1 MEGGKGGPVR
11 ILVIDDEPDVLLLC
25 RVNLEYEG
33 HEVLEA
39 NGGEEGLALAVLHR
53 PDIIVLDVMLPEKDG
68 FTVLKRLREHRETAE
83 VPVIFLTAKAQD
95 DDQIRGFLAGAAEYV
110 TKPFSPLALNQAVS
124 RIAAMSPAERE
135 TRRSESLARLSL
147 LGGL

>member
-1 MEGGKGGPVR
+1 VR

-33 HEVLEA
+33 HQVLEA
-39 NGGEEGLALAVLHR
+39 SSGEEGLRLAVAHR
-53 PDIIVLDVMLPEKDG
+53 PDLIVLDVMLPEKDG
-68 FTVLKRLREHRETAE
+68 FSVLRRLRELDRIAE

-135 TRRSESLARLSL
+135 VRRTEQLARLSI
-147 LGGL
+147 LGRL

>member
-1 MEGGKGGPVR
+1 MR

-39 NGGEEGLALAVLHR
+39 SSGEEGIRLAVVHR
-53 PDIIVLDVMLPEKDG
+53 PDLIILDVMLPEKDG
-68 FTVLKRLREHRETAE
+68 FSVLRRLREHNEIVE

-124 RIAAMSPAERE
+124 HIAAMSPAERE
-135 TRRSESLARLSL
+135 VRRTEQLARLSI
-147 LGGL
+147 LGGH

>member
-1 MEGGKGGPVR
+1 VR

-33 HEVLEA
+33 HDVLEA
-39 NGGEEGLALAVLHR
+39 ASGEDGIDLAVLHR
-53 PDIIVLDVMLPEKDG
+53 PDLIVLDVMLPEKDG
-68 FTVLKRLREHRETAE
+68 FSVLRRLREHDDLAD

-135 TRRSESLARLSL
+135 NRRTKQLARLSI
-147 LGGL
+147 LGRR

>member
-1 MEGGKGGPVR
+1 VR

-33 HEVLEA
+33 HDVLEA
-39 NGGEEGLALAVLHR
+39 VSGEEGIDLAVLHR
-53 PDIIVLDVMLPEKDG
+53 PDLIVLDVMLPEKDG
-68 FTVLKRLREHRETAE
+68 FSVLRRLREHDDLAE

-135 TRRSESLARLSL
+135 NRRTEQLARLSI
-147 LGGL
+147 LGRQ

>member
-1 MEGGKGGPVR
+1 MR

-33 HEVLEA
+33 HEVFEA
-39 NGGEEGLALAVLHR
+39 GSGEEGLRLASLHR
-53 PDIIVLDVMLPEKDG
+53 PDLIVLDVMLPEKDG
-68 FTVLKRLREHRETAE
+68 FSVLRRLRELDEIAK

-124 RIAAMSPAERE
+124 RIAAMSPAERDV
-135 TRRSESLARLSL
+135 RRTQQLARLSI
-147 LGGL
+147 LGRH

>member
-1 MEGGKGGPVR
+1 MR

-33 HEVLEA
+33 HDVLEA
-39 NGGEEGLALAVLHR
+39 ASGEDGIDLAVLHR
-53 PDIIVLDVMLPEKDG
+53 PDLIVLDVMLPEKDG
-68 FTVLKRLREHRETAE
+68 FSVLRRLREHDDLAD

-135 TRRSESLARLSL
+135 NRRTEQLARLSI
-147 LGGL
+147 LGRR

>member
-1 MEGGKGGPVR
+1 VR

-39 NGGEEGLALAVLHR
+39 GGGEEGLDLAALHR
-53 PDIIVLDVMLPEKDG
+53 PDLIVLDVMLPEKDG
-68 FTVLKRLREHRETAE
+68 FTVLRRLRQHPETAD

-124 RIAAMSPAERE
+124 RVAAMSPAERE
-135 TRRSESLARLSL
+135 TRRSEHLARLSL

>member
-1 MEGGKGGPVR
+1 MR

-33 HEVLEA
+33 HEVVEA
-39 NGGEEGLALAVLHR
+39 GSGEEGLDQAVLHR
-53 PDIIVLDVMLPEKDG
+53 PDLIVLDVMLPEKDG
-68 FTVLKRLREHRETAE
+68 FSVLRRLREHSELAD

-110 TKPFSPLALNQAVS
+110 TKPFSPVALNHAVS
-124 RIAAMSPAERE
+124 RVGAMTPAERD
-135 TRRSESLARLSL
+135 TRRNEQLARLSL
-147 LGGL
+147 LAGP

>member
-68 FTVLKRLREHRETAE
+68 FTVLKRLREQHETAD

-110 TKPFSPLALNQAVS
+110 TKPFSPLALNQAVG
-124 RIAAMSPAERE
+124 RIAAMTPAERE

>member
-1 MEGGKGGPVR
+1 VR

-33 HEVLEA
+33 HQVLEA
-39 NGGEEGLALAVLHR
+39 SSGEEGLRLAVAHR
-53 PDIIVLDVMLPEKDG
+53 PDLIVLDVMLPEKDG
-68 FTVLKRLREHRETAE
+68 FSVLRRLRELDRIAE

-135 TRRSESLARLSL
+135 VRRTEQLARLSI
-147 LGGL
+147 LGRH

>member
-1 MEGGKGGPVR
+1 MR

-25 RVNLEYEG
+25 RVNLEFEG

-39 NGGEEGLALAVLHR
+39 AEGQEGLDLAVLHG
-53 PDIIVLDVMLPEKDG
+53 PDLIVLDVMLPEKDG
-68 FTVLKRLREHRETAE
+68 FSVLRKLREYPETAE
-83 VPVIFLTAKAQD
+83 VPVIFLTAKAQE

-124 RIAAMSPAERE
+124 RVASMTPAQRE
-135 TRRSESLARLSL
+135 TRRTEHLARLSL
-147 LGGL
+147 MNRK